1 MDVIGSP
8 IIAISAGTLKLLD
21 LDECRSPRRLGKKFR
36 EEIINKLS
44 PLLTLWRGHVLT
56 KFPQKLIF
64 LFGKNLNLLFVYNY
78 KQQQQQQQ
86 HRLEKGKK
94 CRMSEVCLLLSSSS
108 VGVAPIRTIPA
119 TSTTKATTKAAST
132 TTITT
137 AKHKCSP
144 KSRAFRTMTLN
155 I

>member
-1 MDVIGSP
+1 
-8 IIAISAGTLKLLD
+8 
-21 LDECRSPRRLGKKFR
+21 
-36 EEIINKLS
+36 
-44 PLLTLWRGHVLT
+44 
-56 KFPQKLIF
+56 
-64 LFGKNLNLLFVYNY
+64 
-78 KQQQQQQQ
+78 
-86 HRLEKGKK
+86 
-94 CRMSEVCLLLSSSS
+94 MSEVCLLLSSSS

-119 TSTTKATTKAAST
+119 TSTTATTKAAST